1 MEKHELTHIETR
13 VKELC
18 QTLANLADDKD
29 FQEFL
34 RIIRRP
40 GHTTP
45 AEILFTGGLVDGM
58 AGQAKILGELK
69 QVLLT
74 GSRAVTIK

>member
-1 MEKHELTHIETR
+1 MEKHELTQLETR
-13 VKELC
+13 VKELS
-18 QTLANLADDKD
+18 QTLAKLADEKD

-34 RIIRRP
+34 LLIRKP
-40 GHTTP
+40 GYTTP
-45 AEILFTGGLVDGM
+45 AEIRFTGGLVDGM
-58 AGQAKILGELK
+58 IGQAKILGELK